1 MGTGSVVYFCGTMKP
16 FLIIMF
22 LAVFGLNCH
31 AGWRK
36 KDPFLA
42 HADLQDLVVEF
53 LGDGSEEINFPKTVF
68 KNRIETIQFVIDGCK
83 SVVRRANAL
92 YCVPWITSTRDKKQ
106 IEILTEQRTF
116 KFAEIISEHL
126 DAEQDRFGRL
136 KIDTKLVRLIHTKE
150 HGGIFHNIFIKN
162 PGCNSATTPTQ

>member
-1 MGTGSVVYFCGTMKP
+1 MRGTMSSREGCRGTTVGLDMDMGTGSVVYFCGTMKP

-53 LGDGSEEINFPKTVF
+53 L
-68 KNRIETIQFVIDGCK
+68 
-83 SVVRRANAL
+83 
-92 YCVPWITSTRDKKQ
+92 
-106 IEILTEQRTF
+106 
-116 KFAEIISEHL
+116 
-126 DAEQDRFGRL
+126 
-136 KIDTKLVRLIHTKE
+136 
-150 HGGIFHNIFIKN
+150 
-162 PGCNSATTPTQ
+162 